1 MGSVILLENED
12 HIIRSFETLFEDKEI
27 NLKLI
32 PCNSL
37 SKYEEEIKKTN
48 ENFELRAVIFDLCNT
63 VDEEDSKEYKAA
75 DYIMSQYKNNRIPIF
90 IHSGNLDYYHNLNDK
105 GTVFKIAK
113 DENSIL
119 NICNQLKKFEES
131 GFLDIFCQNGK
142 IETKIMS
149 EIHRAFTEQFKN
161 HEIDGIIDSIQ
172 ESSSVKYNERTV
184 EVFERISVRNLLHNW
199 KSAKYNGKI
208 IQETKLNSIEH
219 YYHRLSDFEFWT
231 GDIIK
236 IYNNSRCI
244 ILTPRCNVGHN
255 NFDELLLCKVEEIK
269 QDKLKELTG
278 RKGEKNLKKNITDN
292 EIVGD
297 KFRFLPPTP
306 QFSGGLVNFKTVFT
320 QKVENL
326 DDNWERIITL
336 SDELTND
343 VVRKFANYNL
353 RGGISETEFAEAHH
367 YVKYLIDENKI

>member
-12 HIIRSFETLFEDKEI
+12 HIIKSFRNAFEDHGIKCELI
-27 NLKLI
+27 SCNTPEKYDEEVEKNKKNSELKAI
-32 PCNSL
+32 
-37 SKYEEEIKKTN
+37 
-48 ENFELRAVIFDLCNT
+48 IFDLFNK
-63 VDEEDSKEYKAA
+63 EEEEFSKEYKAKE
-75 DYIMSQYKNNRIPIF
+75 YISNEYANNRIPIF
-90 IHSGNLDYYHNLNDK
+90 IHSGFLEYYDGLNDK
-105 GTVFKIAK
+105 GTVFKVAK
-113 DENSIL
+113 SKSSVSD
-119 NICNQLKKFEES
+119 ICSKLKKFEES
-131 GFLDIFCQNGK
+131 GFLDIFCHGGI

-149 EIHRAFTEQFKN
+149 EIHKAFTQQFKN
-161 HEIDGIIDSIQ
+161 HEINDIIESLKVSDSK
-172 ESSSVKYNERTV
+172 KYYERTT
-184 EVFERISVRNLLHNW
+184 EVFERISVRNLLHNL
-199 KSAKYNGKI
+199 KSGKYNKGM

-236 IYNNSRCI
+236 IYNNSICI